1 MYHPGVHDQVNLARL
16 VRRLEKSAAPV
27 EWKNVVENRDT
38 WLKAEGILQV
48 SHTRHVCKRRLNRPP
63 RE

>member
-16 VRRLEKSAAPV
+16 IRRLDKSAALD

-48 SHTRHVCKRRLNRPP
+48 GRTRHVCKRRLSYPTA
-63 RE
+63 